1 MSPARAPRIVL
12 VASLL
17 ALIPPVSAVRA
28 ADDAPS
34 ARPAARR
41 LGLNQTILQR
51 FDVPGTR
58 YETVMMRVEFPADYD
73 VSRHSH
79 PGPQAS
85 YVLFG
90 EMTYL
95 FDGEPPATRVTGESK
110 DLPGYAV
117 HGGKAGP
124 SGAILLNT
132 YVVEKGKPLSIAA
145 DAPAP

>member
-1 MSPARAPRIVL
+1 MRAMRLTRILL
-12 VASLL
+12 VA
-17 ALIPPVSAVRA
+17 ALVAVLPLVSAVRA
-28 ADDAPS
+28 FDDAP
-34 ARPAARR
+34 ATPPAARR
-41 LGLNQTILQR
+41 LGLNQKILQR

-58 YETVMMRVEFPADYD
+58 YETLIMRVEFPADYE
-73 VSRHSH
+73 VTRHSH

-95 FDGEPPATRVTGESK
+95 FDGEPRATRVTGESK
-110 DLPGYAV
+110 DLAGYAI

>member
-1 MSPARAPRIVL
+1 MRL
-12 VASLL
+12 SLCTL
-17 ALIPPVSAVRA
+17 ALALAMDPSVCAATEDAAQQPVRKLA
-28 ADDAPS
+28 
-34 ARPAARR
+34 
-41 LGLNQTILQR
+41 QKMLQR
-51 FDVPGTR
+51 FEVPGTA
-58 YETVMMRVEFPADYD
+58 YETVLLRVEFPPNYE

-95 FDGEPPATRVTGESK
+95 FDGEAPAKRVAGESK
-110 DLPGYAV
+110 DLAGYAI

-124 SGAILLNT
+124 DGTILLNT

-145 DAPAP
+145 PDAGK

>member
-1 MSPARAPRIVL
+1 MRAHLLGLGLFLVL
-12 VASLL
+12 VHS
-17 ALIPPVSAVRA
+17 VRA
-28 ADDAPS
+28 GEES
-34 ARPAARR
+34 ATPQPVPILA
-41 LGLNQTILQR
+41 QKMLQR
-51 FDVPGTR
+51 FDVPGSN
-58 YETVMMRVEFPADYD
+58 YETVLLRVEFPPNYE

-95 FDGEPPATRVTGESK
+95 FDGEPPAKRVAGESK
-110 DLPGYAV
+110 DLPGYAI

-145 DAPAP
+145 PDGDK

>member
-1 MSPARAPRIVL
+1 MDPSVCAATEDAAQQPVRK
-12 VASLL
+12 L
-17 ALIPPVSAVRA
+17 A
-28 ADDAPS
+28 
-34 ARPAARR
+34 
-41 LGLNQTILQR
+41 QKMLQR
-51 FDVPGTR
+51 FEVPGTA
-58 YETVMMRVEFPADYD
+58 YETVLLRVEFPPNYE

-95 FDGEPPATRVTGESK
+95 FDGEAPAKRVAGESK
-110 DLPGYAV
+110 DLAGYAI

-124 SGAILLNT
+124 DGTILLNT

-145 DAPAP
+145 PDAGK